1 VHDLAIHEKMAE
13 LETKYETGKKDQQ
26 IADMARNQRMMLMTG
41 IVGLLAVASI
51 LMALFF
57 RYRLTNSRK
66 TLAEQRVSQLEQEKK
81 LIATQAVLDGE
92 TSERSRLARDLHD
105 GLGSMLSVIKLN
117 LNDIKEGVTLEA
129 EDVGHFNNAL
139 SMLDDSIKEL
149 RRVAHNM
156 MPDSLMRYGLK
167 VSLTDFCHSVS
178 NAQFHFFGTDKRLDS
193 KLEIMVYR
201 TVHELVNN
209 AIKHAEAEMINV
221 QIIQENE
228 RLSVIVHDN
237 GIGFNTSAIKGGM
250 GLSNIEKRVKVF
262 NGEMNIYSQPG
273 KGTEINIEFKL

>member
-1 VHDLAIHEKMAE
+1 MHDLAIHEKMAE

-129 EDVGHFNNAL
+129 EDVSHFNNAL
-139 SMLDDSIKEL
+139 SMLDDSIK
-149 RRVAHNM
+149 
-156 MPDSLMRYGLK
+156 
-167 VSLTDFCHSVS
+167 
-178 NAQFHFFGTDKRLDS
+178 
-193 KLEIMVYR
+193 
-201 TVHELVNN
+201 
-209 AIKHAEAEMINV
+209 
-221 QIIQENE
+221 
-228 RLSVIVHDN
+228 
-237 GIGFNTSAIKGGM
+237 
-250 GLSNIEKRVKVF
+250 
-262 NGEMNIYSQPG
+262 
-273 KGTEINIEFKL
+273 

>member
-129 EDVGHFNNAL
+129 EDVSHFNNAL
-139 SMLDDSIKEL
+139 SMLDDSIK
-149 RRVAHNM
+149 
-156 MPDSLMRYGLK
+156 
-167 VSLTDFCHSVS
+167 
-178 NAQFHFFGTDKRLDS
+178 
-193 KLEIMVYR
+193 
-201 TVHELVNN
+201 
-209 AIKHAEAEMINV
+209 
-221 QIIQENE
+221 
-228 RLSVIVHDN
+228 
-237 GIGFNTSAIKGGM
+237 
-250 GLSNIEKRVKVF
+250 
-262 NGEMNIYSQPG
+262 
-273 KGTEINIEFKL
+273 